1 MFSCSVELCARARLA
16 LISANEK
23 PGRNDVKNPGS
34 DAMEMHLNI
43 QLVCDNLSVKRT
55 KKLSLFNSLR
65 SIEWGVGVVQG
76 GLRPGKVVKDSLSA
90 FVTVCDSSEA
100 EVLR

>member
-1 MFSCSVELCARARLA
+1 MKHDLLAHWRYFCRCVEDRPQRDPIFGSVWA
-16 LISANEK
+16 
-23 PGRNDVKNPGS
+23 V
-34 DAMEMHLNI
+34 
-43 QLVCDNLSVKRT
+43 
-55 KKLSLFNSLR
+55 
-65 SIEWGVGVVQG
+65 EWGVGVVQG